1 MEKYTLKCVVEE
13 EILFTNKRIF
23 KDDEEHSY
31 TCRCYDGVAVCT
43 PTDEADQPM
52 IVATYPK
59 KEEVLTDKELC
70 HSILSY
76 RGLYDLRN
84 SQITYGDIM
93 LKLGKLT
100 KVTDSNIKTALQLM
114 AK

>member
-13 EILFTNKRIF
+13 EILFTNKKIF
-23 KDDEEHSY
+23 KDNEEHSY
-31 TCRCYDGVAVCT
+31 TCRCFDGVAVCT

-59 KEEVLTDKELC
+59 KKEVLSDKELC
-70 HSILSY
+70 RAILDY

-93 LKLGKLT
+93 LKLGELT

>member
-1 MEKYTLKCVVEE
+1 MARFILEE
-13 EILFTNKRIF
+13 EILFTNKKIF
-23 KDDEEHSY
+23 KDSEEHSY
-31 TCRCYDGVAVCT
+31 TCKCYDGVAICT
-43 PTDEADQPM
+43 PDDEESPM

-59 KEEVLTDKELC
+59 KSDVLADKELC
-70 HSILSY
+70 QEIREY

-100 KVTDSNIKTALQLM
+100 QVKDADIKVALQLLS
-114 AK
+114 